1 MKKWEELKFVG
12 EAEFNY
18 IVKEYNNNDSAHG
31 LDHIREVVNT
41 AQIIC
46 QRMNCEYNEVIEI
59 ACLTHDMG
67 ANVNNRKFHEKV
79 AKDKFFNLFDE
90 ILCLKITD
98 ALKIADCILE
108 HRSSISDEERSSAE
122 SIIVAMADTGLPCFN
137 NKELLDNLLIRS
149 MKYHLEKTNS
159 ITLAFEEAKKHL
171 KEKYGRNGY
180 LKYGETYKKVFGDL
194 LEKQFKLID
203 QL

>member
-18 IVKEYNNNDSAHG
+18 IVKEYANNDSSHG
-31 LDHIREVVNT
+31 LDHIRDVVNT

-46 QRMNCEYNEVIEI
+46 QRMNCEYNQIIEI

-67 ANVNNRKFHEKV
+67 ANVNNRNFHEKV

-98 ALKIADCILE
+98 ALKIANCILE
-108 HRSSISDEERSSAE
+108 HRSSITDEERSSAE

-137 NKELLDNLLIRS
+137 NKELLDKLLLRS

>member
-18 IVKEYNNNDSAHG
+18 IIEEYANNDSAHG
-31 LDHIREVVNT
+31 LEHIREVVNN
-41 AQIIC
+41 AQVICNRMNYPYNQII
-46 QRMNCEYNEVIEI
+46 EL
-59 ACLTHDMG
+59 ACLMHDMG
-67 ANVNNRKFHEKV
+67 ANVCNREIHHEV
-79 AKDKFFNLFDE
+79 ARDKFFELFDKV
-90 ILCLKITD
+90 LALKIKD
-98 ALKIADCILE
+98 ALKISDCIIE
-108 HRSSISDEERSSAE
+108 HRSSISDEKRSSKE
-122 SIIVAMADTGLPCFN
+122 SIIVAMADTGLPCFS
-137 NKELLDNLLIRS
+137 NKELLEKKLIRS

-194 LEKQFKLID
+194 LEKQYKLID

>member
-18 IVKEYNNNDSAHG
+18 IIKEYANNDSAHG

-46 QRMNCEYNEVIEI
+46 QRMNCEYNQIIEI

-90 ILCLKITD
+90 ILCLKIKD
-98 ALKIADCILE
+98 ALQIAHCILE
-108 HRSSISDEERSSAE
+108 HRSSITDEQRSSKE

-137 NKELLDNLLIRS
+137 NKELLDKLLLRS

-171 KEKYGRNGY
+171 KKKYGRNGY